1 MTREQFIARYRA
13 RQEEYRRVG
22 ALVNGVQLL
31 DDVIADFGLLCQEE
45 DDAELTL
52 EEAAFESG
60 YSSDHL
66 RRLVRLGRLHAYRRG
81 RRLFFRRADLPKKP
95 GNVDGL
101 RPDGY
106 DPVADA
112 RRVATRPDHGGSNG

>member
-1 MTREQFIARYRA
+1 MARYRA

-112 RRVATRPDHGGSNG
+112 RRVATRTSPGGTHG